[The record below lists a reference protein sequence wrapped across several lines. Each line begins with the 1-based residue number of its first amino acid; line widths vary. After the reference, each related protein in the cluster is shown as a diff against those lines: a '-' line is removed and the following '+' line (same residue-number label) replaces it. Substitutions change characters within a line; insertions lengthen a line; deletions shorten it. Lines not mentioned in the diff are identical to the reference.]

1 MKKLLILLLTLQTTA
16 VYADKID
23 TDFVKRFSTL
33 PTYSNAQISPDG
45 KIISVV
51 FKKDE
56 KNALAFFKA
65 SDFSLIDVL
74 QFKEEDEQVGSYAWA
89 SNKRVVISINYKLG
103 ALESPISRG
112 ELFSVNFDLSKP
124 SYIYGIRK
132 ETSSSKKTIV
142 DKFSAA
148 YLIDPLIE
156 DPNHVLVAAAPFGQ
170 RTKMTI
176 LRLNI
181 FNGGQK
187 SYGKAPPGAMGV
199 LTDSEHEPRFAV
211 GTTKDEIITYVKD
224 VKKNK
229 WNELTR
235 SKYLGGGKI
244 SPVTFTEDDSSVIV
258 LDDTNSSTAKIKAIN
273 LDDST
278 EEVLFHHPK
287 YDPYPQLIDRKL
299 IAVGVGP
306 DYSHAYWL
314 DDGIEAQVANQLVRA
329 FNDGND
335 KIFNKANVRVTSMS
349 KDRNKA
355 IIRVED
361 DRSSPR
367 YWLFDRENNRLVDFL
382 VVWPEIEET
391 DLSQTKPFKFRNSD
405 GVTLHGYFTEANN
418 FTGDKPPLIVLPH
431 GGPIGPRDF
440 WGFDPA
446 VQILSNAGYSV
457 MKINYRGS
465 GGYGRDFLKAG
476 MGEPGRLIQKDIIE
490 ATEWIIEQGW
500 VDENRVGIY
509 GASFGGYSA
518 VQAPILR
525 PDLFKVGVSLVGLFD
540 LNMDFREGGCQADYG
555 CKNILNDQW
564 GSSPAERAKMSPVN
578 YIEKLKAPVLIVGG
592 EEDDRCPPE
601 QQYALENALKKHNKE
616 YKLIMVPK
624 EGHGFIN
631 PENRFMFYREMLEH
645 FNKYL

>member
-16 VYADKID
+16 VYAGEID

-56 KNALAFFKA
+56 KNALAFFKS

-112 ELFSVNFDLSKP
+112 ELFSVNFDLTKP
-124 SYIYGIRK
+124 SYIYGIRR

-244 SPVTFTEDDSSVIV
+244 SPVTFTEDDTSVIV

-391 DLSQTKPFKFRNSD
+391 DLSQTKPFKFTNSD

-418 FTGDKPPLIVLPH
+418 FTGEKPPLIVLPH

-440 WGFDPA
+440 WGFDPD

-592 EEDDRCPPE
+592 EEDNRCPPE

>member
-16 VYADKID
+16 VYADEID
-23 TDFVKRFSTL
+23 TEFVKRFSTL

-124 SYIYGIRK
+124 SYIYGIRR

-418 FTGDKPPLIVLPH
+418 FTGEKPPLIVLPH

-440 WGFDPA
+440 WGFDPD

>member
-16 VYADKID
+16 VYANQID

-124 SYIYGIRK
+124 SYIYGIRR

-148 YLIDPLIE
+148 YLLDPLIE

-418 FTGDKPPLIVLPH
+418 FTGEKPPLIVLPH

-440 WGFDPA
+440 WGFDPD

-592 EEDDRCPPE
+592 EEDNRCPPE

>member
-16 VYADKID
+16 VYADEID
-23 TDFVKRFSTL
+23 TEFVKRFSTL

-124 SYIYGIRK
+124 SYIYGIRR

-148 YLIDPLIE
+148 YLLDPLIE

-440 WGFDPA
+440 WGFDPD

>member
-1 MKKLLILLLTLQTTA
+1 MKKLLILLLTLKTTA

-124 SYIYGIRK
+124 SYIYGIRR

-329 FNDGND
+329 FNNGND

-391 DLSQTKPFKFRNSD
+391 DLSQTKPFKFTNSD

-418 FTGDKPPLIVLPH
+418 FTGEKPPLIVLPH

-440 WGFDPA
+440 WGFDPD

-601 QQYALENALKKHNKE
+601 QQYALENALKKYNKE

>member
-16 VYADKID
+16 VYADEID

-124 SYIYGIRK
+124 SYIYGIRR

-367 YWLFDRENNRLVDFL
+367 YWLFDRKNNRLVDFL
-382 VVWPEIEET
+382 VV
-391 DLSQTKPFKFRNSD
+391 
-405 GVTLHGYFTEANN
+405 
-418 FTGDKPPLIVLPH
+418 
-431 GGPIGPRDF
+431 
-440 WGFDPA
+440 
-446 VQILSNAGYSV
+446 
-457 MKINYRGS
+457 
-465 GGYGRDFLKAG
+465 
-476 MGEPGRLIQKDIIE
+476 
-490 ATEWIIEQGW
+490 
-500 VDENRVGIY
+500 
-509 GASFGGYSA
+509 
-518 VQAPILR
+518 
-525 PDLFKVGVSLVGLFD
+525 
-540 LNMDFREGGCQADYG
+540 
-555 CKNILNDQW
+555 
-564 GSSPAERAKMSPVN
+564 
-578 YIEKLKAPVLIVGG
+578 
-592 EEDDRCPPE
+592 
-601 QQYALENALKKHNKE
+601 
-616 YKLIMVPK
+616 
-624 EGHGFIN
+624 
-631 PENRFMFYREMLEH
+631 
-645 FNKYL
+645 

>member
-1 MKKLLILLLTLQTTA
+1 MKKLLILLITLQTTA
-16 VYADKID
+16 VYADEID

-124 SYIYGIRK
+124 SYIYGIRR

-224 VKKNK
+224 TKKNK

-273 LDDST
+273 LDDSS

-391 DLSQTKPFKFRNSD
+391 DLSQTKPFKFTNSD

-418 FTGDKPPLIVLPH
+418 FTGEKPPLIVLPH

-440 WGFDPA
+440 WGFDPD

>member
-16 VYADKID
+16 VYANQID

-124 SYIYGIRK
+124 SYIYGIRR

-418 FTGDKPPLIVLPH
+418 FTGEKPPLIVLPH

-440 WGFDPA
+440 WGFDPD

-592 EEDDRCPPE
+592 EEDNRCPPE

>member
-16 VYADKID
+16 VYADEID
-23 TDFVKRFSTL
+23 TEFVKRFSTL

-148 YLIDPLIE
+148 YLLDPLIE

-367 YWLFDRENNRLVDFL
+367 YWLFPSENNRLVDFL

-418 FTGDKPPLIVLPH
+418 FTGEKPPLIVLPH

-440 WGFDPA
+440 WGFDPD

>member
-16 VYADKID
+16 VYADEID

-124 SYIYGIRK
+124 SYIYGIRR

-148 YLIDPLIE
+148 YLLDPLIE

-418 FTGDKPPLIVLPH
+418 FTGEKPPLIVLPH

-440 WGFDPA
+440 WGFDPD

-592 EEDDRCPPE
+592 EEDNRCPPE

>member
-16 VYADKID
+16 VYAGEID

-56 KNALAFFKA
+56 KNALAFFKS

-103 ALESPISRG
+103 SLESPISRG

-124 SYIYGIRK
+124 SYIYGIRR

-273 LDDST
+273 LDDSS
-278 EEVLFHHPK
+278 EEILFHHPK

-391 DLSQTKPFKFRNSD
+391 DLSQTKPFKFTNSD
-405 GVTLHGYFTEANN
+405 GVTLHGYFTDANN
-418 FTGDKPPLIVLPH
+418 FTGEKPPLIVLPH

-440 WGFDPA
+440 WGFDPD

>member
-1 MKKLLILLLTLQTTA
+1 
-16 VYADKID
+16 
-23 TDFVKRFSTL
+23 
-33 PTYSNAQISPDG
+33 
-45 KIISVV
+45 
-51 FKKDE
+51 
-56 KNALAFFKA
+56 
-65 SDFSLIDVL
+65 
-74 QFKEEDEQVGSYAWA
+74 
-89 SNKRVVISINYKLG
+89 
-103 ALESPISRG
+103 
-112 ELFSVNFDLSKP
+112 
-124 SYIYGIRK
+124 
-132 ETSSSKKTIV
+132 
-142 DKFSAA
+142 
-148 YLIDPLIE
+148 
-156 DPNHVLVAAAPFGQ
+156 
-170 RTKMTI
+170 MTI

-418 FTGDKPPLIVLPH
+418 YTGEKPPLIVLPH

-440 WGFDPA
+440 WGFDPD
-446 VQILSNAGYSV
+446 VQILS
-457 MKINYRGS
+457 
-465 GGYGRDFLKAG
+465 
-476 MGEPGRLIQKDIIE
+476 LIHI
-490 ATEWIIEQGW
+490 
-500 VDENRVGIY
+500 
-509 GASFGGYSA
+509 
-518 VQAPILR
+518 
-525 PDLFKVGVSLVGLFD
+525 
-540 LNMDFREGGCQADYG
+540 
-555 CKNILNDQW
+555 
-564 GSSPAERAKMSPVN
+564 
-578 YIEKLKAPVLIVGG
+578 
-592 EEDDRCPPE
+592 
-601 QQYALENALKKHNKE
+601 
-616 YKLIMVPK
+616 
-624 EGHGFIN
+624 
-631 PENRFMFYREMLEH
+631 
-645 FNKYL
+645 

>member
-16 VYADKID
+16 VYAGEID

-124 SYIYGIRK
+124 SYIYGIRR

-391 DLSQTKPFKFRNSD
+391 DLSQTKPFKFTNSD

-418 FTGDKPPLIVLPH
+418 FTGEKPPLIVLPH

-440 WGFDPA
+440 WGFDPD

-601 QQYALENALKKHNKE
+601 QQYALENALKKYNKD

>member
-16 VYADKID
+16 VYANQID

-124 SYIYGIRK
+124 SYIYGIRR

-148 YLIDPLIE
+148 YVIDPLIE

-418 FTGDKPPLIVLPH
+418 FTGEKPPLIVLPH

-440 WGFDPA
+440 WGFDPD

-592 EEDDRCPPE
+592 EEDNRCPPE

>member
-16 VYADKID
+16 VYAGEID

-51 FKKDE
+51 FKKNE

-124 SYIYGIRK
+124 SYIYGIRR

-335 KIFNKANVRVTSMS
+335 KIFDKANVRVTSMS

-355 IIRVED
+355 IVRVED

-391 DLSQTKPFKFRNSD
+391 DLSQTKPFKFTNSD

-418 FTGDKPPLIVLPH
+418 FTGEKPPLIVLPH

-440 WGFDPA
+440 WGFDPD

-490 ATEWIIEQGW
+490 ATEWIIKQGW

-540 LNMDFREGGCQADYG
+540 LNMDFREGDCQADYG
-555 CKNILNDQW
+555 CKNILNAQW

-578 YIEKLKAPVLIVGG
+578 YIEKLNAPVLIVGG
-592 EEDDRCPPE
+592 EEDNRCPPE

>member
-16 VYADKID
+16 VYADEID

-124 SYIYGIRK
+124 SYIYGIRR

-224 VKKNK
+224 TKKNK

-273 LDDST
+273 LDDSS

-299 IAVGVGP
+299 IAVGIGP

-391 DLSQTKPFKFRNSD
+391 DLSQTKPFKFTNSD

-418 FTGDKPPLIVLPH
+418 YTGEKPPLIVLPH

-440 WGFDPA
+440 WGFDPD

-592 EEDDRCPPE
+592 EEDNRCPPE
-601 QQYALENALKKHNKE
+601 QQYALENVLKKHNKE

>member
-1 MKKLLILLLTLQTTA
+1 MKKLLILLFTLQTTA
-16 VYADKID
+16 VYADEID

-124 SYIYGIRK
+124 SYIYGIRR

-367 YWLFDRENNRLVDFL
+367 YWLFDRKNNRLVDFL

-391 DLSQTKPFKFRNSD
+391 DLSQTKPFKFTNSD

-418 FTGDKPPLIVLPH
+418 FTGEKPPLIVLPH

-440 WGFDPA
+440 WGFDPD

-540 LNMDFREGGCQADYG
+540 FREGGCQADYG

-564 GSSPAERAKMSPVN
+564 GSSPVERAKMSPVN

>member
-16 VYADKID
+16 VYANQID

-124 SYIYGIRK
+124 SYIYGIRR

-258 LDDTNSSTAKIKAIN
+258 LDDTSSSTAKIKAIN

-391 DLSQTKPFKFRNSD
+391 DLSQTKPFKFTNSD

-440 WGFDPA
+440 WGFDPD

-525 PDLFKVGVSLVGLFD
+525 PDLFKVCVSLVGLFD

-578 YIEKLKAPVLIVGG
+578 YIEKLQAPVLIVGG

-601 QQYALENALKKHNKE
+601 QQYALENALKKYNKE

>member
-1 MKKLLILLLTLQTTA
+1 MKKLLILLITLQTTA
-16 VYADKID
+16 VYADEID

-124 SYIYGIRK
+124 SYIYGIRR

-224 VKKNK
+224 TKKNK

-273 LDDST
+273 LDDSS

-299 IAVGVGP
+299 IAVGIGP

-367 YWLFDRENNRLVDFL
+367 YWLFDRKNNRLVDFL

-391 DLSQTKPFKFRNSD
+391 DLSQTKPFKFTNSD

-418 FTGDKPPLIVLPH
+418 YTGEKPPLIVLPH

-440 WGFDPA
+440 WGFDPD

-592 EEDDRCPPE
+592 EEDNRCPPE
-601 QQYALENALKKHNKE
+601 QQYALENVLKKHNKE

>member
-16 VYADKID
+16 VYADEID
-23 TDFVKRFSTL
+23 TEFVKRFSTL

-124 SYIYGIRK
+124 SYIYGIRR

-148 YLIDPLIE
+148 YLLDPLIE

-440 WGFDPA
+440 WGFDPD

-601 QQYALENALKKHNKE
+601 QQYALENALKKYNKE

>member
-16 VYADKID
+16 VYADQID

-124 SYIYGIRK
+124 SYIYGIRR

-418 FTGDKPPLIVLPH
+418 FTGEKPPLIVLPH

-440 WGFDPA
+440 WGFDPD

-592 EEDDRCPPE
+592 EEDNRCPPE

>member
-16 VYADKID
+16 VYAGEID

-124 SYIYGIRK
+124 SYIYGIRR

-391 DLSQTKPFKFRNSD
+391 DLSQTKPFKFTNSD

-418 FTGDKPPLIVLPH
+418 FTGEKPPLIVLPH

-440 WGFDPA
+440 WGFDPD

>member
-16 VYADKID
+16 VYANQID

-124 SYIYGIRK
+124 SYIYGIRR

-148 YLIDPLIE
+148 YLLDPLIE

-440 WGFDPA
+440 WGFDPD

-592 EEDDRCPPE
+592 EEDNRCPPE

>member
-16 VYADKID
+16 VYAGEID

-124 SYIYGIRK
+124 SYIYGIRR

-391 DLSQTKPFKFRNSD
+391 DLSQTKPFKFTNSD

-418 FTGDKPPLIVLPH
+418 YTGEKPPLIVLPH

-440 WGFDPA
+440 WGFDPD

-592 EEDDRCPPE
+592 EEDNRCPPE

>member
-16 VYADKID
+16 VYADEID

-124 SYIYGIRK
+124 SYIYGIRR

-418 FTGDKPPLIVLPH
+418 FTGEKPPLIVLPH

-440 WGFDPA
+440 WGFDPD

>member
-1 MKKLLILLLTLQTTA
+1 MKKLLILLFTLQTTV
-16 VYADKID
+16 VYADEID

-124 SYIYGIRK
+124 SYIYGIRR

-148 YLIDPLIE
+148 YLLDPLIE

-187 SYGKAPPGAMGV
+187 SYGKAPPGAAGV

-211 GTTKDEIITYVKD
+211 GTIKDEIITYVKD

-367 YWLFDRENNRLVDFL
+367 YWLFDRKNNRLVDFL

-391 DLSQTKPFKFRNSD
+391 DLSQTKPFKFTNSD

-440 WGFDPA
+440 WGFDPD

-601 QQYALENALKKHNKE
+601 QQYALENALKKHTKE

>member
-16 VYADKID
+16 VYADEID
-23 TDFVKRFSTL
+23 TEFVKRFSTL

-124 SYIYGIRK
+124 SYIYGIRR

-211 GTTKDEIITYVKD
+211 GTTKDEIITYAKD

-391 DLSQTKPFKFRNSD
+391 DLSQTKPFKFTNSD

-418 FTGDKPPLIVLPH
+418 FTGEKPPLIVLPH

-440 WGFDPA
+440 WGFDPD

-564 GSSPAERAKMSPVN
+564 GSSPSERAKMSPVN

>member
-1 MKKLLILLLTLQTTA
+1 MKKILILLLTLQTTA
-16 VYADKID
+16 VYAGEID

-124 SYIYGIRK
+124 SYIYGIRR

-367 YWLFDRENNRLVDFL
+367 YWLFDRGNNRLVDFL

-391 DLSQTKPFKFRNSD
+391 DLSQTKPFKFTNSD

-418 FTGDKPPLIVLPH
+418 YTGEKPPLIVLPH

-440 WGFDPA
+440 WGFDPD

>member
-16 VYADKID
+16 VYAGEID

-124 SYIYGIRK
+124 SYIYGIRR

-391 DLSQTKPFKFRNSD
+391 DLSQTKPFKFTNSD

-418 FTGDKPPLIVLPH
+418 FTGEKPPLIVLPH

-440 WGFDPA
+440 WGFDPD

-564 GSSPAERAKMSPVN
+564 GSNPAERAKMSPVN

-601 QQYALENALKKHNKE
+601 QQYALENALKKYNKD

>member
-16 VYADKID
+16 VYAGEID

-56 KNALAFFKA
+56 KNALAFFKS

-124 SYIYGIRK
+124 SYIYGIRR

-273 LDDST
+273 LDDSS
-278 EEVLFHHPK
+278 EEILFHHPK

-329 FNDGND
+329 FNNGND

-391 DLSQTKPFKFRNSD
+391 DLSQTKPFKFTNSD

-418 FTGDKPPLIVLPH
+418 FTGEKPPLIVLPH

-440 WGFDPA
+440 WGFDPD

-601 QQYALENALKKHNKE
+601 QQYALESALKKYNKE

>member
-1 MKKLLILLLTLQTTA
+1 MKKLLILLITLQTTA
-16 VYADKID
+16 VYADEID

-124 SYIYGIRK
+124 SYIYGIRR

-391 DLSQTKPFKFRNSD
+391 DLSQTKPFKFSNSD

-418 FTGDKPPLIVLPH
+418 FTGEKPPLIVLPH

-440 WGFDPA
+440 WGFDPD

-500 VDENRVGIY
+500 VDENRIGIY

-525 PDLFKVGVSLVGLFD
+525 PDLFKVGVSLVGL
-540 LNMDFREGGCQADYG
+540 LT
-555 CKNILNDQW
+555 
-564 GSSPAERAKMSPVN
+564 
-578 YIEKLKAPVLIVGG
+578 
-592 EEDDRCPPE
+592 
-601 QQYALENALKKHNKE
+601 
-616 YKLIMVPK
+616 
-624 EGHGFIN
+624 
-631 PENRFMFYREMLEH
+631 
-645 FNKYL
+645 

>member
-16 VYADKID
+16 VYADEID
-23 TDFVKRFSTL
+23 TEFVKRFSTL

-124 SYIYGIRK
+124 SYIYGIRR

-148 YLIDPLIE
+148 YVIDPLIE

-418 FTGDKPPLIVLPH
+418 FTGEKPPLIVLPH

-440 WGFDPA
+440 WGFDPD

-540 LNMDFREGGCQADYG
+540 LNMDFRD
-555 CKNILNDQW
+555 
-564 GSSPAERAKMSPVN
+564 
-578 YIEKLKAPVLIVGG
+578 LKSI
-592 EEDDRCPPE
+592 R
-601 QQYALENALKKHNKE
+601 
-616 YKLIMVPK
+616 I
-624 EGHGFIN
+624 
-631 PENRFMFYREMLEH
+631 
-645 FNKYL
+645 

>member
-16 VYADKID
+16 VYANQID

-124 SYIYGIRK
+124 SYIYGIRR

-181 FNGGQK
+181 FNGDQK

-391 DLSQTKPFKFRNSD
+391 DLSQTKPFKFTNSD

-418 FTGDKPPLIVLPH
+418 FTGEKPPLIVLPH

-440 WGFDPA
+440 WGFDPD

-592 EEDDRCPPE
+592 EEDNRCPPE

>member
-16 VYADKID
+16 VYANQID

-124 SYIYGIRK
+124 SYIYGIRR

-418 FTGDKPPLIVLPH
+418 FTGEKPPLIVLPH

-440 WGFDPA
+440 WGFDPD